1 MFLKFLGLLQVFG
14 FSALGLFANSDL
26 SSKKSVEFISEVSS
40 GSVPAF
46 ILSVTE
52 DEEVKVESSEFKVSD
67 IIENIDLFDKINN
80 RELLS
85 VTNDSVLSCFK
96 TAGRYL
102 GKNFK
107 TEGSK
112 PFNLKADYFD
122 FYQTTIIGK
131 APVVF
136 TAESGNYIYEIT
148 IEPLEFVL
156 GSEKDINGGFIHI
169 NAVMDF
175 RVDVPVLYS
184 NGGYS
189 GNVPLIVAKSVSV
202 KRMKR
207 QLASK
212 QGN

>member
-1 MFLKFLGLLQVFG
+1 MFFKLLVLLPVFG
-14 FSALGLFANSDL
+14 FAVHGLFAKN
-26 SSKKSVEFISEVSS
+26 SVEFISEVSA

-46 ILSVTE
+46 VLSVTE
-52 DEEVKVESSEFKVSD
+52 NEEVKVEPSEFKVSD
-67 IIENIDLFDKINN
+67 IIENVDLFDKLDN
-80 RELLS
+80 REFLS
-85 VTNDSVLSCFK
+85 VTKDAVLSCFK

-107 TEGSK
+107 TEGDK
-112 PFNLKADYFD
+112 PFHLKADYFD
-122 FYQTTIIGK
+122 FYQTTIVGK

-156 GSEKDINGGFIHI
+156 GTEKDVKGGFIHI

-207 QLASK
+207 NK
-212 QGN
+212 